1 MFFRHYRK
9 VKAFGKTRVNRN
21 KVKIKVNVTG
31 NDTDEELIKR
41 QSKKIEEEIL
51 KVKSQ
56 KLGRVGMVFKMK
68 ELVNGPKKGGQEPT
82 AIRHPKTNEL
92 VVANEEIKKVTLD
105 YCVDNLTKTKRN
117 QGQIYQLR
125 NNLNEL
131 RMKDKDDE
139 GFEIVEADFN
149 EVLRKFNSKTTKSY
163 DFLLKAG
170 SKYQEAIFKLCKRV
184 IENEEFPVGFRKT
197 ILYMIWKQKGPADV
211 LKNSRFIHMKES
223 FLPRTCEALVVGKMK
238 NCILNSSSKFQVGGQ
253 PGHGPE
259 EHIFTIKSVWAMLEM
274 EGKGM
279 IITLVDIV
287 AFFDR
292 EDIGDVMDTLHKIGV
307 NKKAARVWF
316 KLNEGTEIAVKT
328 ATGVTETAVV
338 GDCIGQGTAGAA
350 LVSQV
355 NLDHGLM
362 EYFADSKDEISY
374 GGVRLQ
380 PLAYQDDIMRG
391 SKDVLDTQV
400 GNIKLAAMM

>member
-1 MFFRHYRK
+1 MYTDHIPVEVVLSEMPRRNTMNLKSTTWNLGKPGGWKDYKDMTDTAAQSIENIVLNNALEIDAVVKKIETIDNDIKF
-9 VKAFGKTRVNRN
+9 KAFGKTRVNRN

-92 VVANEEIKKVTLD
+92 VVANEEIKKVTLE

-117 QGQIYQLR
+117 QGQINQLR
-125 NNLNEL
+125 NSLNEL
-131 RMKDKDDE
+131 RMKDRDDE
-139 GFEIVEADFN
+139 GLEIVEADFN

-170 SKYQEAIFKLCKRV
+170 SKYQDAIFKLCKRV

-211 LKNSRFIHMKES
+211 LKNSRFIHMKEN

-259 EHIFTIKSVWAMLEM
+259 EHIFTIKSV
-274 EGKGM
+274 
-279 IITLVDIV
+279 
-287 AFFDR
+287 
-292 EDIGDVMDTLHKIGV
+292 
-307 NKKAARVWF
+307 
-316 KLNEGTEIAVKT
+316 
-328 ATGVTETAVV
+328 
-338 GDCIGQGTAGAA
+338 
-350 LVSQV
+350 
-355 NLDHGLM
+355 
-362 EYFADSKDEISY
+362 
-374 GGVRLQ
+374 
-380 PLAYQDDIMRG
+380 
-391 SKDVLDTQV
+391 
-400 GNIKLAAMM
+400 